1 MTGLLRLRTER
12 DTAVKLLLF
21 YAHDYWLRPFEK
33 SVPEAPDHSDEMT
46 ARDAVVALVHVEA
59 ADPAE
64 HAKLV
69 TKAIKQI
76 KWLAG
81 KFTTRRIVLHS
92 FAHLA
97 ATRATPA
104 EAEALL
110 DDARAR
116 LVASDFEVQ
125 MTPFG
130 YFNEF
135 RLHVAGPSLA
145 KVFVEL

>member
-1 MTGLLRLRTER
+1 M
-12 DTAVKLLLF
+12 KILLF
-21 YAHDYWLRPFEK
+21 YTHDYWLRPFEK
-33 SVPEAPDHSDEMT
+33 SVPEAPDRTDEIA
-46 ARDAVVALVHVEA
+46 ARDAVVALVHAEA
-59 ADPAE
+59 GDAGQ

-81 KFTTRRIVLHS
+81 KFSTRSVVLHS

-97 ATRATPA
+97 ATRAAPA

-110 DDARAR
+110 ADMRTR
-116 LVASDFEVQ
+116 LAETGYSVHT
-125 MTPFG
+125 TPFG

>member
-1 MTGLLRLRTER
+1 M
-12 DTAVKLLLF
+12 KLLLL
-21 YAHDYWLRPFEK
+21 YTHDYWLRPFEK
-33 SVPEAPDHSDEMT
+33 SVPEAPERTDEM
-46 ARDAVVALVHVEA
+46 AAQGAIVALVHVEA
-59 ADPAE
+59 ADPE
-64 HAKLV
+64 NESKLV

-81 KFTTRRIVLHS
+81 KFETRAVVLHS

-97 ATRATPA
+97 ATRAEPA
-104 EAEALL
+104 AAEALL
-110 DDARAR
+110 AGMQAR
-116 LVASDFEVQ
+116 LAGAGYTVQ
-125 MTPFG
+125 TTPFG

>member
-1 MTGLLRLRTER
+1 M
-12 DTAVKLLLF
+12 KLLLF
-21 YAHDYWLRPFEK
+21 YTHDYWLRPFEK
-33 SVPEAPDHSDEMT
+33 SIPETPDCTGEMT

-59 ADPAE
+59 ADPAQ
-64 HAKLV
+64 HARLV
-69 TKAIKQI
+69 TKAIKQV

-81 KFTTRRIVLHS
+81 KFGSRCVVLHS

-97 ATRATPA
+97 ATRSTPGQ
-104 EAEALL
+104 AEALL
-110 DDARAR
+110 EDMRAR
-116 LVASDFEVQ
+116 LVTAGLEVQ
-125 MTPFG
+125 VTPFG

>member
-1 MTGLLRLRTER
+1 M
-12 DTAVKLLLF
+12 KLLLLF
-21 YAHDYWLRPFEK
+21 THDYWLRPFEK
-33 SVPEAPDHSDEMT
+33 SVPEAADRTDELA

-59 ADPAE
+59 TDPE
-64 HAKLV
+64 QHAKLV

-81 KFTTRRIVLHS
+81 KFETRNVVLHS

-97 ATRATPA
+97 TTRAEPAQA
-104 EAEALL
+104 EAMLEDMRQRLA
-110 DDARAR
+110 DAGYT
-116 LVASDFEVQ
+116 VQ
-125 MTPFG
+125 VTPFG

-145 KVFVEL
+145 KVFVEM

>member
-1 MTGLLRLRTER
+1 M
-12 DTAVKLLLF
+12 KLLLL
-21 YAHDYWLRPFEK
+21 YTHDYWLRPFEK
-33 SVPEAPDHSDEMT
+33 SVPDAPARTEDVT
-46 ARDAVVALVHVEA
+46 AAAAVLALVHVEA
-59 ADPAE
+59 QDPE
-64 HAKLV
+64 QHARLV

-81 KFTTRRIVLHS
+81 KFSTRSVVLHS

-97 ATRATPA
+97 STRAEPA
-104 EAEALL
+104 AAEALL
-110 DDARAR
+110 GDMRAR
-116 LVASDFEVQ
+116 LEGAGYSVQ
-125 MTPFG
+125 TSPFG

>member
-1 MTGLLRLRTER
+1 M
-12 DTAVKLLLF
+12 KLLLL

-33 SVPEAPDHSDEMT
+33 SVPEAPERTDEVAAAPT
-46 ARDAVVALVHVEA
+46 LVALVHVEA
-59 ADPAE
+59 QDRE
-64 HAKLV
+64 QHARLV
-69 TKAIKQI
+69 TRAIKQI

-81 KFTTRRIVLHS
+81 KFSTRSVVLHS

-97 ATRATPA
+97 STRAEPA
-104 EAEALL
+104 AAEALL
-110 DDARAR
+110 ADMRAR
-116 LVASDFEVQ
+116 LEGAGYVVQ
-125 MTPFG
+125 TSPFG

>member
-1 MTGLLRLRTER
+1 M
-12 DTAVKLLLF
+12 KILLLF
-21 YAHDYWLRPFEK
+21 AHEYWLRPFEK
-33 SVPEAPDHSDEMT
+33 SVAEAPERSEPMD
-46 ARDAVVALVHVEA
+46 AREALVALVHVEA
-59 ADPAE
+59 HDPE
-64 HAKLV
+64 QHSKLV

-81 KFTTRRIVLHS
+81 KFGTRSVVLHS

-97 ATRATPA
+97 ATRAEPA
-104 EAEALL
+104 AAAALL
-110 DDARAR
+110 ADMQAR
-116 LVASDFEVQ
+116 LAAAGYRVQ
-125 MTPFG
+125 VSPFG

>member
-1 MTGLLRLRTER
+1 M
-12 DTAVKLLLF
+12 KLLLF
-21 YAHDYWLRPFEK
+21 YTHDYWLRPFEK
-33 SVPEAPDHSDEMT
+33 SVPEAPDRSDEM
-46 ARDAVVALVHVEA
+46 AVQDAVVALVHVEA
-59 ADPAE
+59 ADPGQ

-69 TKAIKQI
+69 TKAIKQV

-81 KFTTRRIVLHS
+81 KFNARHVVLHS

-97 ATRATPA
+97 ATRSAPA
-104 EAEALL
+104 QAEALL
-110 DDARAR
+110 EDMRVR
-116 LVASDFEVQ
+116 LAAAGLEVQ
-125 MTPFG
+125 VTPFG

>member
-1 MTGLLRLRTER
+1 MG
-12 DTAVKLLLF
+12 AS
-21 YAHDYWLRPFEK
+21 AC
-33 SVPEAPDHSDEMT
+33 
-46 ARDAVVALVHVEA
+46 VVALVHVEA
-59 ADPAE
+59 ADPE
-64 HAKLV
+64 RGPQLV

-81 KFTTRRIVLHS
+81 KFETRSIVLHS

-97 ATRATPA
+97 TGRAEPA
-104 EAEALL
+104 AAEALL
-110 DDARAR
+110 GAMRDR
-116 LVASDFEVQ
+116 LVASGYAVSVS
-125 MTPFG
+125 PFG

>member
-1 MTGLLRLRTER
+1 
-12 DTAVKLLLF
+12 VKLLLL

-33 SVPEAPDHSDEMT
+33 SVPEAPERTGEMS
-46 ARDAVVALVHVEA
+46 ARDAVVALVHAEA

-69 TKAIKQI
+69 TKAIKQV

-81 KFTTRRIVLHS
+81 KFGTRRVVLHS

-97 ATRATPA
+97 ATRCAPA

-110 DDARAR
+110 EDMRVR
-116 LVASDFEVQ
+116 LAGTDFDVQ
-125 MTPFG
+125 VTPFG